1 VPIFTLF
8 FSYWFLAEK
17 IQRRKI
23 FGVIISIIGASI
35 VFFLPKFYT
44 QSGLNVGD
52 MKGNAYVL
60 LGALSYVSYLILMKK
75 SKFSHMEF
83 MYGGI
88 L

>member
-1 VPIFTLF
+1 
-8 FSYWFLAEK
+8 
-17 IQRRKI
+17 
-23 FGVIISIIGASI
+23 
-35 VFFLPKFYT
+35 
-44 QSGLNVGD
+44 